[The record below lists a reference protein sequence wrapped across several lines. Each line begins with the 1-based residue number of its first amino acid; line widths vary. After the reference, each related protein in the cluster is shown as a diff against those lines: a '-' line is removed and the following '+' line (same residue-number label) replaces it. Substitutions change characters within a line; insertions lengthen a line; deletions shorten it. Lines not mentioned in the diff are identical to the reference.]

1 MRKAERPRKFP
12 ARMAGGLAGDE
23 AELERQEK
31 KQKRFVEN
39 MQYHIKLLED
49 DLVEKRR
56 LKRFTRADEVRTE
69 RIIADMK
76 ESLRHGRVV
85 FFDEAI
91 AKQRLVVEARRASLV
106 EFGMLGMCEQFPCE
120 LLDMILHLASK

>member
-1 MRKAERPRKFP
+1 MVEGLAE
-12 ARMAGGLAGDE
+12 GLAGDE

-69 RIIADMK
+69 KIIADMK

-106 EFGMLGMCEQFPCE
+106 EFGMLGVCKQFPCE
-120 LLDMILHLASK
+120 LLDMMLRLASK